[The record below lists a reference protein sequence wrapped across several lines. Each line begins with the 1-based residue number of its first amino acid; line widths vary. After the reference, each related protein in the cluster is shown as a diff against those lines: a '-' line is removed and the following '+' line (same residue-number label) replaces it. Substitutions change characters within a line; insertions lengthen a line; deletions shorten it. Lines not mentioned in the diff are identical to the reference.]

1 MVEEFHSVVLHYNMN
16 ISCLMVHAQQVEESM
31 VKKKSRDANR
41 ARSYDCGSS
50 KGNLDIQD
58 KPWFKKRF
66 SSHVPSKFPKVR
78 DNRVPNPMSQMGKSG
93 NIVSES
99 LLVPSVGRV
108 MWVSA

>member
-1 MVEEFHSVVLHYNMN
+1 MIHDNLN
-16 ISCLMVHAQQVEESM
+16 ISHLIVHAKQVEEARVEKM
-31 VKKKSRDANR
+31 SRDANR

-78 DNRVPNPMSQMGKSG
+78 DDRVPNPMSQMGKSG
-93 NIVSES
+93 NILSES